1 MPVKMIIYAL
11 VSLQF
16 GDTSLHWA
24 SRSGHASIVK
34 KLLQEGDDINAR
46 GQVSSTEWTLVH
58 EILTASAY
66 VNNIQQDNNFIDIFQ
81 KSTYDL
87 YVT

>member
-1 MPVKMIIYAL
+1 MLMPVKMIIYAL

-46 GQVSSTEWTLVH
+46 GQVSSTE
-58 EILTASAY
+58 
-66 VNNIQQDNNFIDIFQ
+66 
-81 KSTYDL
+81 
-87 YVT
+87 